1 VASPAPKT
9 PKKGRKKP
17 SVLSPEESIAND
29 IANTKRIKRDM
40 EKIEGKLDDLIN
52 NPPANENPEQPSTQ
66 PVPALS
72 PSKINNP
79 ISPSKSNKNV
89 KFSQVQSSKSLSSIK
104 HHEPFFSRRLTRSGK
119 SLDADSKDLD
129 YEDPTEKKSSKKS

>member
-29 IANTKRIKRDM
+29 IANTKRIKKSVEDVA
-40 EKIEGKLDDLIN
+40 EKLDQLIN
-52 NPPANENPEQPSTQ
+52 QPPANENPEQPSTQ
-66 PVPALS
+66 PVPVL
-72 PSKINNP
+72 
-79 ISPSKSNKNV
+79 SPSKSNKNV

-119 SLDADSKDLD
+119 SLDADSKDPD
-129 YEDPTEKKSSKKS
+129 YEDPTEKKSSKIS